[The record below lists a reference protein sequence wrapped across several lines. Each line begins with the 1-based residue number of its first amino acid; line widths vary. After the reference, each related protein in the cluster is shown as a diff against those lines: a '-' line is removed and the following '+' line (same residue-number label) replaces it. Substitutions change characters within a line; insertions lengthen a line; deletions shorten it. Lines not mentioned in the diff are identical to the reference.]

1 QTTYTQM
8 ISESLGVPMDRIDVV
23 QGDTDLA
30 IGFGSVGSR
39 SLFVGG
45 TAAVVSAGDLIAKAR
60 EKASNMLEAS
70 IEDIEYRDGMLT
82 VVGTDKRIGL
92 FEIAEQETGA
102 RLRVG
107 SEGDSDGPSWPH

>member
-1 QTTYTQM
+1 
-8 ISESLGVPMDRIDVV
+8 MDRIDVV

-30 IGFGSVGSR
+30 TGFGSVGSR

-45 TAAVVSAGDLIAKAR
+45 TAVAVSSNDLIAKAR

-70 IEDIEYRDGMLT
+70 VEDIEYRNGWLT

-92 FEIAEQETGA
+92 FDIAKKETGA
-102 RLRVG
+102 RLSV
-107 SEGDSDGPSWPH
+107 DSDGEVDGPRLPNGTHICEVAIDPGTG

>member
-1 QTTYTQM
+1 M
-8 ISESLGVPMDRIDVV
+8 VSESLGIALDKIDVI

-30 IGFGSVGSR
+30 TGFGSVGSR

-45 TAAVVSAGDLIAKAR
+45 TAAVVSASDLIAKAR

-70 IEDIEYRDGMLT
+70 VEDIEYRDGWLT

-92 FEIAEQETGA
+92 FEAAQPEKGA
-102 RLRVG
+102 RLSVA
-107 SEGDSDGPSWPH
+107 SEGEVDG